1 MIIYN
6 SEEIL
11 IFFQFDIVYFN
22 LLVSSEAK
30 LVDPVHLNLVLSR
43 WGRIQAATSSV
54 VFTLTTSG
62 TCDIESF
69 TIWSSL
75 RLPIDCGALWCLII
89 VVVQFVLQIRFLA
102 YIVKLLFN
110 LIWLLFYLDWCCLC
124 GFSLFLSLGLSF
136 YEFFTIIV

>member
-11 IFFQFDIVYFN
+11 IFFQFDIVYFS

-124 GFSLFLSLGLSF
+124 GFSLFLSSGLSF

>member
-11 IFFQFDIVYFN
+11 IFFQFDIVYLS

-124 GFSLFLSLGLSF
+124 GFSLFLSSGLSF

>member
-11 IFFQFDIVYFN
+11 IFFQLDVVYFS
-22 LLVSSEAK
+22 LLVSSKAK
-30 LVDPVHLNLVLSR
+30 LVDPVHLNFVLSR
-43 WGRIQAATSSV
+43 WGRIQAATSSI

-62 TCDIESF
+62 TSDIESF

-110 LIWLLFYLDWCCLC
+110 FIWLLFYLDWCCLC
-124 GFSLFLSLGLSF
+124 GFSLFLSSGLSF